1 MPIAPTDS
9 KGTDLKIFLTG
20 SRNKCSS
27 LTNLCRVSIRVKKR
41 FWLKKESIWSRTLLS
56 SWASFITPIF
66 SVSLL
71 TFLELDVF
79 FSLKNS
85 GVIKS
90 KLKLNIQAE
99 YLKILKVNKK
109 KLFHPVVWINFWR
122 YEAKSGKKIQR
133 PIIHWNEFGLQV
145 SNRNGRIF
153 LAGKKT
159 YHQCFRTK
167 SGFTRGF

>member
-1 MPIAPTDS
+1 MS
-9 KGTDLKIFLTG
+9 KFYYP
-20 SRNKCSS
+20 N
-27 LTNLCRVSIRVKKR
+27 
-41 FWLKKESIWSRTLLS
+41 
-56 SWASFITPIF
+56 IF
-66 SVSLL
+66 SFSFNVRWTGRL
-71 TFLELDVF
+71 F
-79 FSLKNS
+79 FIKNS

-153 LAGKKT
+153 LAGKKPT
-159 YHQCFRTK
+159 INAFEPKADLQGVFNLANLSIQTWLPLKRYVMRT
-167 SGFTRGF
+167 

>member
-1 MPIAPTDS
+1 M
-9 KGTDLKIFLTG
+9 
-20 SRNKCSS
+20 
-27 LTNLCRVSIRVKKR
+27 
-41 FWLKKESIWSRTLLS
+41 
-56 SWASFITPIF
+56 
-66 SVSLL
+66 
-71 TFLELDVF
+71 
-79 FSLKNS
+79 
-85 GVIKS
+85 IKS

-153 LAGKKT
+153 LAGKKPT
-159 YHQCFRTK
+159 INAFEPKADLQGVFNLANLSIQTWLPLKRYVMRT
-167 SGFTRGF
+167 